1 MQIVWTYIHVVGR
14 LSDVA
19 AAGHDDHGYDADHQ
33 NDLCGVYVDGLHG
46 DLLQCLHVAALCKQI
61 SDDYQV

>member
-1 MQIVWTYIHVVGR
+1 MVGR

-19 AAGHDDHGYDADHQ
+19 AAGHDDHGYDADDQ

-61 SDDYQV
+61 SDGYQV